1 MADLKHVRTS
11 VLDLAY
17 EETGPPTRQPVI
29 LLHGF
34 PYDVRAFD
42 GVVPLLATR
51 GARVIAP
58 YLRGFGPTQFISD
71 ETMRSGQQAAL
82 GRDLL
87 DLMDGLDIDGAI
99 VAGYD
104 WGGRAACI
112 AAALWPERIRGL
124 VTVDGYN
131 IQDIA
136 HANEPSTPA
145 AEASYWYQYYFHS
158 ERGRRGLETN
168 REELCELLWSMW
180 SPTWHF
186 GHDVFAASAP
196 SLHNPDF
203 VDIVIH
209 SYRHRYGLVPGDD
222 RYEQIEERLSAT
234 PAIAVPTVVLETGS
248 DGVLGPSA
256 ADDRA
261 LFTGPYSHV
270 FVPDAGH
277 NVPQEAPMP
286 FAEAVLS
293 LLPDERA
300 KTSSRSDGRST
311 RPSSPPR

>member
-1 MADLKHVRTS
+1 MRTS

-17 EETGPPTRQPVI
+17 EVSGSPEGHPVI

-42 GVVPLLATR
+42 DVVPMLADG
-51 GARVIAP
+51 GARAIAP
-58 YLRGFGPTQFISD
+58 YLRGFGPTRFTSD

-82 GRDLL
+82 GQDLVDLL
-87 DLMDGLDIDGAI
+87 DGLDIDGAI

-136 HANEPSTPA
+136 HANEPSPPA

-158 ERGRRGLETN
+158 ERGRRGLAAN

-180 SPTWHF
+180 SPTWDF
-186 GHDVFAASAP
+186 ARNVFAKSAP

-203 VDIVIH
+203 VDVVIH
-209 SYRHRYGLVPGDD
+209 SYRHRYGLVAGDD
-222 RYEQIEERLSAT
+222 RYEHIEELLAT
-234 PAIAVPTVVLETGS
+234 SPAISVPTVVLESGS

-256 ADDRA
+256 AEDRA
-261 LFTGPYSHV
+261 QFTGPYRHV
-270 FVPDAGH
+270 LLPDAGH
-277 NVPQEAPMP
+277 NVPQEAPES
-286 FAEAVLS
+286 FAEAILS
-293 LLPDERA
+293 LLPFQR
-300 KTSSRSDGRST
+300 
-311 RPSSPPR
+311 